1 MHTISQHSLHD
12 ELLERLRKMI
22 IGGNFLPGDKIPERQ
37 LCEQFGISRTPLR
50 EALKVLA
57 AEGLVQ
63 LAPNRGAVVA
73 ALSCEEINECVP
85 ISEAIEGLSGELA
98 CEKITDEEIRE
109 IKDLHERMTSEYRAG
124 NLNAFLALNRQI
136 HERIVAA
143 ARNDLL
149 ATIYDTVFFR
159 IGWGRL
165 LAQLSDEALA
175 RVVSIHEEMM
185 LALESRQGQRLSELL
200 STYLDYVFEAHRSGR
215 TLLRH

>member
-73 ALSCEEINECVP
+73 ALSSEEIDECEP

-109 IKDLHERMTSEYRAG
+109 IKDLHERMSSEYRDG

-159 IGWGRL
+159 IGWMRL
-165 LAQLSDEALA
+165 LAQLSDEAHA
-175 RVVSIHEEMM
+175 RIVSFHEEMM
-185 LALESRQGQRLSELL
+185 LALEARQGQRLSELL
-200 STYLDYVFEAHRSGR
+200 STYLSYVFEAHRGDR
-215 TLLRH
+215 ARLRH